1 MSDENT
7 GFDSRDLHQLIND
20 VREGRAKASDI
31 PRNLQGASLSNMN
44 LAGMDLSGID
54 LSEADLTG
62 ANLSG
67 AKLFKA
73 NLRGAILMRAN
84 LETAEMTCADLSGAN
99 LEDAQCK
106 RAGLGMAILE
116 GAHLFRCNLEETTLS
131 LANFQDA
138 DLRNS
143 NLRKARIR
151 EANLVNADLTNA
163 DLREAD
169 LSLSTVKG
177 STFTNADLRE
187 ARLRLISGFEKATWI
202 GVDIRDVNFAG
213 AYRMRRNII
222 DQNFIK
228 EFRAAGRLSAAL
240 YYLWWITS
248 DCGRSML
255 RWCLWIMILSLFY
268 AWLFTFVEIDYGEY
282 RTWLSPFYY
291 SVVTLTTLGY
301 GDIMPASIGGQ
312 CIAMMEVISG
322 YMMLGGL
329 LSIFSNKIARRAD

>member
-1 MSDENT
+1 
-7 GFDSRDLHQLIND
+7 
-20 VREGRAKASDI
+20 
-31 PRNLQGASLSNMN
+31 MN
-44 LAGMDLSGID
+44 LSGMNLSRID

-62 ANLSG
+62 SDLSG

-73 NLRGAILMRAN
+73 NLQGAMLMRTN
-84 LETAEMTCADLSGAN
+84 LETAEMTGADLSGAN

-106 RAGLGMAILE
+106 RAGLGMASLK

-131 LANFQDA
+131 LTDFTGA

-143 NLRKARIR
+143 NLRRARIR
-151 EANLVNADLTNA
+151 EANIVNADLTNA
-163 DLREAD
+163 DLRETD

-228 EFRAAGRLSAAL
+228 EFRAAGKLSAAM

-255 RWCLWIMILSLFY
+255 RWCMWIMILSLFY

-301 GDIMPASIGGQ
+301 GDIMPASVGGQ
-312 CIAMMEVISG
+312 FIAMMEVMSG